1 MYRYSILIVQM
12 KYRQTIK
19 IKLSNMQKKLK
30 NIDNFLIYENSVKK
44 QNEIQL

>member
-1 MYRYSILIVQM
+1 M

-19 IKLSNMQKKLK
+19 IKLSNMQQKLK

-44 QNEIQL
+44 QNEI

>member
-1 MYRYSILIVQM
+1 M

-44 QNEIQL
+44 QNEI